1 MFPFAIGICYRRSVV
16 RDMAPRKTM
25 IVSRSYGS
33 SVSTLEPFT
42 KPAIPVRRHTIKV
55 NPESRTSRSTLQDLC
70 RCQVR
75 GTQPRHPVMPHEM
88 HDWWRFQVFWWKRSR
103 VLSIWWSWYIAM
115 VECVPSAQQTGHLAR
130 RGTRAH
136 HVCVYGPL
144 LPSDVDLAAAI
155 DKGSPRTSSS
165 QGLTN

>member
-16 RDMAPRKTM
+16 REMAPRKTM

-115 VECVPSAQQTGHLAR
+115 VECVPSAQQTRERVVAR
-130 RGTRAH
+130 ERIMSACTALCCQ
-136 HVCVYGPL
+136 VMWIL
-144 LPSDVDLAAAI
+144 LRQSIKVVQELQAPKA
-155 DKGSPRTSSS
+155 
-165 QGLTN
+165 